1 MLARIAAHPFRGFS
15 QVVCAFFF
23 FFFAC
28 FILPYGLEAQVRK
41 QMLKLKV
48 KSLQISCFY
57 SEAM

>member
-1 MLARIAAHPFRGFS
+1 MLARIAAHPFCGFS

-23 FFFAC
+23 FFAC
-28 FILPYGLEAQVRK
+28 SILPYGLEAQVRK